1 MRRAMWVLAAVVAL
15 LGLAVLLL
23 ELQKGGEEAPKYAD
37 PTSPDPFPM
46 VTDETA
52 EPVVDEP
59 RPAPA
64 PTSAAAAPTL
74 NVVTPAEYGRELG
87 SGAGC
92 DLLVEDQV
100 VLVVLAPRG
109 GQGGDALA
117 KVDGRLTHPAAGAV
131 GFPALL
137 KGGRFAADDFY
148 IRVDARPEV
157 VARGD
162 ETVSR
167 AARVEVARHGGE
179 RAELQGV
186 WTCGA

>member
-23 ELQKGGEEAPKYAD
+23 EMQKGGEE
-37 PTSPDPFPM
+37 TSQFSDATAPDPFPM
-46 VTDETA
+46 VTNETI
-52 EPVVDEP
+52 EPVADEP

-64 PTSAAAAPTL
+64 AAAAPAPTL

-100 VLVVLAPRG
+100 VLVVLAPRQ

-117 KVDGRLTHPAAGAV
+117 KVDGKLTHPAAGAV

-162 ETVSR
+162 ETISR

>member
-1 MRRAMWVLAAVVAL
+1 MRRAMWVLAAVLAL

-23 ELQKGGEEAPKYAD
+23 ELQKGED
-37 PTSPDPFPM
+37 PGPPPSDAAVPDPFPM
-46 VTDETA
+46 VTNETA
-52 EPVVDEP
+52 EPAGEEP
-59 RPAPA
+59 GPASAPAAAPA
-64 PTSAAAAPTL
+64 PRLDT
-74 NVVTPAEYGRELG
+74 VTPAEYQRELG

-92 DLLVEDQV
+92 DLLVDDQV
-100 VLVVLAPRG
+100 VLVVIAPRG
-109 GQGGDALA
+109 GQAGDALA
-117 KVDGRLTHPAAGAV
+117 KVDGRLTHPSAGAV

-157 VARGD
+157 IARAD

-167 AARVEVARHGGE
+167 AARVELARHGGE
-179 RAELQGV
+179 RAELEGV

>member
-23 ELQKGGEEAPKYAD
+23 EQQKGQEGSPPPSDA
-37 PTSPDPFPM
+37 TTPDPFPM
-46 VTDETA
+46 VTNETV
-52 EPVVDEP
+52 EPAPDEP

-64 PTSAAAAPTL
+64 PAAAPAPTL
-74 NVVTPAEYGRELG
+74 NVVTPSEYGRELG

-100 VLVVLAPRG
+100 VLVVIAPRG
-109 GQGGDALA
+109 GQAGDALA

-157 VARGD
+157 VGRAD

-179 RAELQGV
+179 RAELEGV
-186 WTCGA
+186 WTCGS